1 LKPVTRAFR
10 DVVRGISGYADAD
23 SALYARGGYQHDP
36 YYDP

>member
-1 LKPVTRAFR
+1 VR
-10 DVVRGISGYADAD
+10 DMSGYVDAD